1 MQIYVCSE
9 QKSLGDS
16 CLCACCQKGALF
28 RERERERER
37 DSPSIR
43 RAHAEVVDEAFFF
56 GGQIPMGVVYAIH
69 L

>member
-1 MQIYVCSE
+1 MLMCLLSE
-9 QKSLGDS
+9 R
-16 CLCACCQKGALF
+16 CVV
-28 RERERERER
+28 ERERERER